1 MLTMVKKV
9 ARRLVSKPYLL
20 NRHISRELRVGE
32 PELRLL
38 STICRADGEFLDV
51 GANQGFYAGY
61 AARFSKKVIALEPH
75 PVVAAE
81 LACSVPANVEVIRAA
96 ASDRGGT
103 AQLRVPT
110 SAGSDVTTRSSL
122 ESDANPGFGERTVDI
137 ELIEI
142 DSLHIDNLVAIKIDV
157 EGHEFSVLAGAR
169 RTIARFKPVVI
180 IECEERHHVGGTA
193 RLARFFAGE
202 QYDGYFLFENKLTNF
217 AEFDPARMQNL
228 QDLRC
233 ASGGRPRN
241 YVNNF
246 IFISSSSV
254 GLADRLRSALSG
266 KSTG

>member
-1 MLTMVKKV
+1 MLASIKKV
-9 ARRLVSKPYLL
+9 ARSIVSKPYLL
-20 NRHISRELRVGE
+20 NRHISRELRQGE

-38 STICRADGEFLDV
+38 SIICRADAEFLDV
-51 GANQGFYAGY
+51 GANEGIYAGY

-75 PVVAAE
+75 PIVAAE
-81 LACSVPANVEVIRAA
+81 LACSVPRNVEVIRAA
-96 ASDRGGT
+96 ASDHRGT

-142 DSLHIDNLVAIKIDV
+142 DSLRIDNLAAIKIDV

-193 RLARFFAGE
+193 RLAQFFADA

-217 AEFDPARMQNL
+217 VEFDPARMQNL
-228 QDLRC
+228 QDLK
-233 ASGGRPRN
+233 SVNGGRSRN

-254 GLADRLRSALSG
+254 GFADRLRSAYSG
-266 KSTG
+266 KPT